1 MRLKAEVLGFPK
13 GGAQRRALLQGDEA
27 HHLLDDDGLP
37 REAPERVVA
46 AAQPHREGQR
56 RQRPRAL
63 QRHHAGDE
71 SRLVG
76 QNNLHHLAGSLP
88 EVEEAQIGEA
98 QLATA

>member
-1 MRLKAEVLGFPK
+1 MRLKAEVLGFRAP
-13 GGAQRRALLQGDEA
+13 GAQRRALLQGDEA
-27 HHLLDDDGLP
+27 HQHADGEDLP

-56 RQRPRAL
+56 RQRPRTL
-63 QRHHAGDE
+63 QRHHAGDR

-76 QNNLHHLAGSLP
+76 QNKVHHLAGGLA
-88 EVEEAQIGEA
+88 EVEEGQIGEA